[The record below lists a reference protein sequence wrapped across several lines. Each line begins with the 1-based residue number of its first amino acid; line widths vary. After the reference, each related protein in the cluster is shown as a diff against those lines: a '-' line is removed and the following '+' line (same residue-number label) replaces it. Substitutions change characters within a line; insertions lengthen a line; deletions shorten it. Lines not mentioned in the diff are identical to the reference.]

1 MHSFLHPD
9 SRRGILSDWLTSN
22 VAVQYTMYDG
32 WSDRLFMCAEN
43 WGNPTALQGA
53 VYQTF
58 TLPAGKYLFIA
69 TRGFNWW
76 DIENEGGKDRAFFVV
91 AKGKGIEWKSPSII
105 AQSDCGDPASR
116 VSMPLNITLEQETE
130 VSMGYVVNFP
140 GGETNALSF
149 TAFTIYAI

>member
-1 MHSFLHPD
+1 MKHCFQL
-9 SRRGILSDWLTSN
+9 
-22 VAVQYTMYDG
+22 
-32 WSDRLFMCAEN
+32 
-43 WGNPTALQGA
+43 
-53 VYQTF
+53 
-58 TLPAGKYLFIA
+58 
-69 TRGFNWW
+69 
-76 DIENEGGKDRAFFVV
+76 FVV